1 MSGRRTHTLSS
12 VLLASNLFLSAYCPA
27 AGSERYFVEDY
38 FAVAAVFGAAEIIGN
53 LVDLRADVRSTCY
66 VPTWFAVAGEAFRVA
81 AKSLQDPSPDLA
93 VLRIFL
99 TNRRRFPAN
108 KDWPTGELGL

>member
-38 FAVAAVFGAAEIIGN
+38 FAVAAVFGAEIQAN
-53 LVDLRADVRSTCY
+53 DLSCNTHN
-66 VPTWFAVAGEAFRVA
+66 TITENNTAVTYNERITYLLTLNN
-81 AKSLQDPSPDLA
+81 KS
-93 VLRIFL
+93 
-99 TNRRRFPAN
+99 
-108 KDWPTGELGL
+108 